1 MHLAL
6 AGGVGGARLAY
17 GLSRALGG
25 GDLSVVVN
33 TGDDFRHLGLAICPD
48 LDTVMY
54 TLAEL
59 DDVDRGWGRSDESW
73 RFMASLE
80 SLGGPGWFRLGDND
94 LATHVM
100 RTHRLAQGASLTAV
114 TEALCG
120 ALGISTRVLPM
131 TDDPVATVL
140 QTVEGE
146 MAFQDYFVGR
156 RCEPVVIAFEYQGAD
171 AASPHPELLR
181 RLADPATESIVIC
194 PSNPW
199 LSIAPILAL
208 PGVAQVLRATS
219 APVIVVSPIV
229 GGRAVKGPAGKLMA
243 ELKLEVSALG
253 IARVYAGL
261 ADGIVIDAVDAHL
274 RWAIEALGLK
284 VMVTD
289 SMMPD
294 RNARIRVAEAVL
306 AEAWT

>member
-17 GLSRALGG
+17 GLSRVLGPDG
-25 GDLSVVVN
+25 LSVVVN

-48 LDTVMY
+48 IDTVMY
-54 TLAEL
+54 ALAEL
-59 DDVDRGWGRSDESW
+59 DDVARGWGRSDETW

-80 SLGGPGWFRLGDND
+80 SLGGPGWFRLGDGD

-100 RTHRLAQGASLTAV
+100 RTHRLAQGSSLTAV
-114 TEALCG
+114 TESLCAALR
-120 ALGISTRVLPM
+120 IRTRVLPM
-131 TDDPVATVL
+131 SDDPVATVL

-146 MAFQDYFVGR
+146 MAFQEYFVAR
-156 RCEPVVIAFEYQGAD
+156 RCEPVVTGFEYRGAD
-171 AASPHPELLR
+171 RASCHAELLS
-181 RLADPATESIVIC
+181 RLRDPDTKSIVIC

-208 PGVAQVLRATS
+208 PGVPQALRSAT

-243 ELKLEVSALG
+243 EMKLEVSALG

-261 ADGIVIDAVDAHL
+261 ADGIVIDAIDAPMQGD
-274 RWAIEALGLK
+274 IEALGLK
-284 VMVTD
+284 VLMTD
-289 SMMPD
+289 AMMPD
-294 RNARIRVAEAVL
+294 RDARIRLADAVL
-306 AEAWT
+306 GAAW